1 MPVIPTL
8 ATLAWLCTACA
19 TNPVTGH
26 REFKLISQSREIAAG
41 EQHYRQARRSEGGDF
56 TADATVLEYVS
67 EVGQRVAAA
76 SSRPELPYEFTVIN
90 SSEPN
95 AWAMPGGKIG
105 VTRGLLVQLESED
118 ELAAVLGHQI
128 AHAAARHGTKV
139 LERNAAKQVAVTGAI
154 LASTFVGV
162 PAIPLVVL
170 LDPDGASTRRL
181 VERRRSVDEEIEA
194 DLYGMKY
201 MKAAG
206 YDPHAAVEMRSRLL
220 QLEGEDRE
228 RIRDSLFEAHP
239 PTLERLSAGRLNAYA
254 LMKQEAPEGSPPS
267 EHYAE
272 AMAWLRRAQDA
283 YDAYDAGL
291 AAYERGE
298 HDLALAEATRAAE
311 IAPSEPRFHMF
322 LGDMLTQAERFEEAL
337 ASYDVALRQNP
348 DDPDGYLRR
357 GRVRKALFDFSG
369 ARADFALSQ
378 RLWPTRSADRELRDL
393 HSSGRVVGFDRTG
406 GWSFMSL
413 GPGPPIR
420 MPVASPPV
428 WLERDLLD
436 EVDSWE
442 AGGLWP
448 ADNPQDTR

>member
-1 MPVIPTL
+1 MLRSQRRMPVISTL
-8 ATLAWLCTACA
+8 AALGLLGTACA

-26 REFKLISQSREIAAG
+26 REFKLISQSREIATG
-41 EQHYRQARRSEGGDF
+41 EQHYREARRSEGGDF
-56 TADATVLEYVS
+56 TADATVGEYVS
-67 EVGQRVAAA
+67 EVGHRVAAA
-76 SSRPELPYEFTVIN
+76 SSRPELPYEFTVID

-95 AWAMPGGKIG
+95 AWAMPGGKVG

-118 ELAAVLGHQI
+118 EMAAVLGHQI

-139 LERNAAKQVAVTGAI
+139 LERNAAKQLAVTGAI
-154 LASTFVGV
+154 LATTFVGV

-181 VERRRSVDEEIEA
+181 VDRRRSIDEEIEA

-228 RIRDSLFEAHP
+228 RIRDNLFGAHP
-239 PTLERLSAGRLNAYA
+239 PTLERLSAGRLNAYV
-254 LMKQEAPEGSPPS
+254 LVKQETPEGSPPS
-267 EHYAE
+267 ERYAG

-283 YDAYDAGL
+283 YDAFDAGF

-298 HDLALAEATRAAE
+298 HDLALAEAARAAE
-311 IAPSEPRFHMF
+311 IAPTEPRFHAF
-322 LGDMLTQAERFEEAL
+322 HGDMLMQAERFEEAL

-348 DDPDGYLRR
+348 DDADGYLRR
-357 GRVRKALFDFSG
+357 GLVRKALFDFSG
-369 ARADFALSQ
+369 AHADFALSQ
-378 RLWPTRSADRELRDL
+378 RLRPSRGAGRELRDL
-393 HSSGRVVGFDRTG
+393 ESAGPVVESDRTL
-406 GWSFMSL
+406 GWTFMSL

-420 MPVASPPV
+420 MPVASPPPV
-428 WLERDLLD
+428 WLDRDALD
-436 EVDSWE
+436 
-442 AGGLWP
+442 
-448 ADNPQDTR
+448 